1 MSSSSSGKRKAA
13 ENWEPEAKWQFWC
26 KERRLVALGTGAA
39 IHKHVLISELSVLH
53 KPEGPFLPQLQ
64 FSKSSPTGYNLFQAE
79 CKPYLCI
86 SLNMQASLFWGY
98 IGTWRNI
105 EDKVSK
111 KAPFNN
117 SDPDVGANFVR
128 SEKSRCPHQMFT
140 SICQPIVVNISSNC
154 CQIGAK
160 SLKILCFPAAS
171 WRGFWLIALYRG
183 CCIMGISP
191 RTPAS
196 VHLIVHHTHISAKC
210 LNWKMHL

>member
-1 MSSSSSGKRKAA
+1 
-13 ENWEPEAKWQFWC
+13 
-26 KERRLVALGTGAA
+26 
-39 IHKHVLISELSVLH
+39 
-53 KPEGPFLPQLQ
+53 
-64 FSKSSPTGYNLFQAE
+64 
-79 CKPYLCI
+79 
-86 SLNMQASLFWGY
+86 MQASLFWGY

-171 WRGFWLIALYRG
+171 WRGFWLIALYRV
-183 CCIMGISP
+183 CCIMGVRLRTLTVLYTLLCTISYFSKNFSIFLSSQVP
-191 RTPAS
+191 
-196 VHLIVHHTHISAKC
+196 K
-210 LNWKMHL
+210 